1 MALGND
7 VIARIGTGTITTT
20 KGTLFNEESGA
31 VIKTIIISNSL
42 ESEVT
47 LTLTLDNVDIVK
59 KIPSKDFII
68 IDNVIVVNKIEGII
82 TCDDSTITEP
92 YINYHISG
100 ILLGTN

>member
-20 KGTLFNEESGA
+20 KTQLFNEESGA

-82 TCDDSTITEP
+82 ICGNEEILEP
-92 YINYHISG
+92 HINYHISG
-100 ILLGTN
+100 ILFGTN

>member
-7 VIARIGTGTITTT
+7 IIARIGTGTITIT

-59 KIPSKDFII
+59 KIPSHDFVII
-68 IDNVIVVNKIEGII
+68 NNVIVVNKIEGII
-82 TCDDSTITEP
+82 TCENTEILEP
-92 YINYHISG
+92 SINYHISG
-100 ILLGTN
+100 ILLGSE

>member
-1 MALGND
+1 MVLGND
-7 VIARIGTGTITTT
+7 VIARIGTGTITKT
-20 KGTLFNEESGA
+20 KTQLFNEESGA

-59 KIPSKDFII
+59 IIPSKDFII

-82 TCDDSTITEP
+82 ICGNEEILEP
-92 YINYHISG
+92 HINYHISG
-100 ILLGTN
+100 ILFGTN